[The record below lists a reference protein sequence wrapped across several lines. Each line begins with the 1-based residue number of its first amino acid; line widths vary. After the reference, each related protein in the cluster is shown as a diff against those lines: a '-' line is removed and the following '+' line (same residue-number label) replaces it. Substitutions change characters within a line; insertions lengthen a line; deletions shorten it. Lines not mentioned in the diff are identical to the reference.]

1 MKNLTVRVAAEE
13 VAADDPEADDL
24 VADDLVADDRSKETA
39 AAVEAMIIDHSRE
52 TVVMAARAMMAREEA
67 RGPGMI
73 AVRIA
78 VAASRGNK
86 GVMAAVIAAAAVV
99 VGVLKERIAR
109 LNHRFRGC
117 VCIFCRMKRG

>member
-24 VADDLVADDRSKETA
+24 VADDRSKETA
-39 AAVEAMIIDHSRE
+39 AAVEAMIIDRSRE
-52 TVVMAARAMMAREEA
+52 TAVKAVARAMMAPEEA
-67 RGPGMI
+67 RGPGMT
-73 AVRIA
+73 AVKVA

-86 GVMAAVIAAAAVV
+86 GVMAAGIAVVVAAAV

-109 LNHRFRGC
+109 LNRRFRGC